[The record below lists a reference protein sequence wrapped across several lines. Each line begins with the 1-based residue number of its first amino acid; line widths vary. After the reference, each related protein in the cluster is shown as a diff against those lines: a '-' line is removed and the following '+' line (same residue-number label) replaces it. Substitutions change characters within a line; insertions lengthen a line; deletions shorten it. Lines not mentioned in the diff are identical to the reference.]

1 MSSKDLR
8 SRSRVPYGYRIE
20 GGEALIDE
28 REAGAL
34 RQYSDLFLSGLPMAQ
49 AAKEAQLPCSPTT
62 LRNLLKKKE
71 YIGTDYYPAIITEEY
86 QKELIRE
93 YESRKGQ
100 QVRIAPTHPEKGVRI
115 YKDFQLAKM
124 RTYIPNDPVD
134 CAAALYQRI
143 RPKMKHTET
152 NTPGR

>member
-1 MSSKDLR
+1 
-8 SRSRVPYGYRIE
+8 
-20 GGEALIDE
+20 LIDE

-34 RQYSDLFLSGLPMAQ
+34 RQYFDLFLSGLPMAQ

-93 YESRKGQ
+93 YEARKGQ

-115 YKDFQLAKM
+115 YKDFHLAKM

-143 RPKMKHTET
+143 RPRMKHMET